1 MRLRIVHETAYR
13 FEPAATGAIQTL
25 RLTPRGHDGQF
36 IVNWRIEVDHDCR
49 LDPATDPFGNRV
61 HSFTTEGRLDG
72 LTITALGDVETHDMA
87 GMVRGQ
93 KERFPIG
100 VFLRVTPL
108 TTPDAAIR
116 AFADDVMATAPVDP
130 LSRLHALMA
139 GVHETIL
146 PGGDGSDDSAKA
158 TFAAGRGDARATA
171 HVMIAA
177 ARHLGIPARYASGYL
192 FRPDT
197 EAPATAEH
205 GWAEA
210 HIDGVGWIG
219 FDASMNLCPVDT
231 HVRLA
236 IGLDGI
242 GAAPV
247 RGMAYGT
254 SASVPAITIR
264 VSEAR
269 AQRERGAVFSL
280 APQSQSSKTPPG
292 AG

>member
-13 FEPAATGAIQTL
+13 FDPPATGSIQTL

-36 IVNWRIEVDHDCR
+36 VVNWRIEIDHDCR
-49 LDPATDPFGNRV
+49 LDPATDPFGNVV
-61 HSFTTEGRLDG
+61 HSFTTEGRLDA

-100 VFLRVTPL
+100 VFLRTTQL
-108 TTPDAAIR
+108 TAPDADIR
-116 AFADDVMATAPVDP
+116 AFAEDVAAAAPRDP
-130 LSRLHALMA
+130 LSRLHALM
-139 GVHETIL
+139 GSVHERIL
-146 PGGDGSDDSAKA
+146 PGEANADGNARAS
-158 TFAAGRGDARATA
+158 FASGRGDAHGAA

-177 ARHLGIPARYASGYL
+177 ARHLGIPARFASGYR
-192 FRPDT
+192 FRPDEET
-197 EAPATAEH
+197 PGEAVH

-210 HIDGVGWIG
+210 HVEGVGWIG
-219 FDASMNLCPVDT
+219 FDASMNVCPTDT

-242 GAAPV
+242 DAAPV
-247 RGMAYGT
+247 RGMAYG
-254 SASVPAITIR
+254 ASGDAPTVAIR

-269 AQRERGAVFSL
+269 A
-280 APQSQSSKTPPG
+280 
-292 AG
+292 AGR